1 MCNIFNSIDKNAL
14 LFGIELSLTKFNVE
28 NLSLANV
35 LVPIAKSPHRTSLS
49 IANSLKVTRQCL
61 QKELKNVPPE
71 KISPKL
77 RKVSFRVDA
86 LSKIKF
92 ENLEGDL
99 KFLVEKG
106 VLDICTNKSKVRE
119 YFSLS
124 DEFFSSLERE
134 VHNKRGKEKCSK
146 I

>member
-1 MCNIFNSIDKNAL
+1 MCNIFNSINEDVL
-14 LFGIELSLTKFNVE
+14 LLGIEVSLLKFGVDD
-28 NLSLANV
+28 LSLANV
-35 LVPIAKSPHRTSLS
+35 LVPVAKSSHRTSLS

-71 KISPKL
+71 EISPKL
-77 RKVSFRVDA
+77 RKVSFRIDA

-92 ENLEGDL
+92 ENLERDL
-99 KFLVEKG
+99 RLLVEKG
-106 VLDICTNKSKVRE
+106 VLDTCVNKSKVRE

-124 DEFFSSLERE
+124 GEFTSSLEMG
-134 VHNKRGKEKCSK
+134 VHHKRGKEKCSR